1 MKSRS
6 LRMIMALCLCFTLVF
21 PTVALGAGTKDF
33 SDTKGHWAVSEIGNL
48 AAQGYINGYP
58 DGTFKP
64 DSFMTKA
71 EFTTALIGCLDIT
84 PSTPTKNSFSDTKTH
99 WARKYIEEA
108 VARGILVPS
117 ESPNGFGPD
126 QDILRSQATAMI
138 VRALALKASSG
149 TIQFTDRDDVER
161 SLYRDHIKA
170 AYDAGI
176 IKGFSDGSFAPYRE
190 MTRAQVCTVL
200 VKMLEVKG
208 GTIKPIKPIVSG
220 TVKDL
225 AVGDELFNLNTTSL
239 IFKSGFSE
247 VPVTSLA
254 VANDVL
260 TVNSRYVYGLDRS
273 TGNPDV
279 VVGNTR
285 YTSSRMTVNGTKLV
299 VYPISRHIHSLQL
312 DGYKYNAD
320 YINLYVKSQDK
331 GLYLA
336 DMKVVDEY
344 TVEVENQRYDL
355 REDRISIEVNKK
367 FYDITRIQLLPGQT
381 DPRLKETDP
390 VVFRGMS
397 LSDISAI
404 YVGRDTLDVDKIDDI
419 NFFIDGKRYNL
430 SDVTIDASANISV
443 GRNSFSPD
451 DVIMAIDDWNYVI
464 DEITYFKGKFIFD
477 LKERHLMD
485 LVYFNDSY
493 IDQDDITIMKGI
505 TEYKFDDVLVVDR
518 NILRIG
524 GKNYDIRD
532 EDIKCLV
539 DNKLWDMERIDWN
552 TRLNM
557 VEITA
562 KESKDTY
569 WASQPKDYIF
579 YDEKGR
585 KIHQGVDD
593 DVTLYLNKRWV
604 TFDDVRIADPT
615 TLTYSGRTYDMVGL
629 RLNIDDD
636 YYVIEE
642 TSWSSSG
649 TLSIYLEDY

>member
-1 MKSRS
+1 
-6 LRMIMALCLCFTLVF
+6 MALCLCFTLVF
-21 PTVALGAGTKDF
+21 PATALGAKEF
-33 SDTKGHWAVSEIGNL
+33 SDTKGHWAISYIQDL
-48 AAQGYINGYP
+48 ADQGYINGYP

-64 DSFMTKA
+64 DRTMTKA
-71 EFTTALIGCLDIT
+71 EFTTALIGSLGIT
-84 PSTPTKNSFSDTKTH
+84 PSEPTKNSYPDTKSH

-117 ESPNGFGPD
+117 ESTQLGPD
-126 QDILRSQATAMI
+126 QNILRSQAAAMI
-138 VRALALKASSG
+138 VRALQLETSG
-149 TIQFTDRDDVER
+149 GTSIFTDRDDVER
-161 SLYRDHIKA
+161 SLYIYEIKA
-170 AYDAGI
+170 AYDVGI
-176 IKGFSDGSFAPYRE
+176 ISGFPDGSFAPYRE

-355 REDRISIEVNKK
+355 REDRISIEVNKE

-629 RLNIDDD
+629 RLNIDVD
-636 YYVIEE
+636 YYVIDE